1 MIQFGEMIN
10 DIISRCNRLIS
21 ATLNSKEEGSNSKE
35 DACNRLK
42 LVLMHDRS
50 KLPPATLEKM
60 RDELVK
66 VISKYVEIDKE
77 TLDLNLASEGNSIA
91 LVASIPVLRH
101 KKQEEIDAAEKAEID
116 SNEII
121 EAEITETS
129 EEMQA
134 IENISEA
141 DSPENNEIT
150 ETVDEVIMT
159 ENNAS
164 MPADNEKAALTEET
178 SVKQETMKLTNNP
191 FCSDIKFES
200 EQK

>member
-101 KKQEEIDAAEKAEID
+101 KKQEEIDAAEKAEIV
-116 SNEII
+116 
-121 EAEITETS
+121 EAEITETT
-129 EEMQA
+129 EETQA
-134 IENISEA
+134 IENVSEA
-141 DSPENNEIT
+141 GSLENNEIT
-150 ETVDEVIMT
+150 ETVDEVI
-159 ENNAS
+159 EPES
-164 MPADNEKAALTEET
+164 VPADNEKVALIEET
-178 SVKQETMKLTNNP
+178 AVSQETKELTNNP

-200 EQK
+200 EEKENN